1 MPGPCAARRRLRR
14 VAAAHRSSTQAGC
27 RGSRPL
33 TDTEE
38 PVAESTCSA
47 SLASK
52 IHCIIYHV
60 TPPPI
65 RRPYPATSHRLRMLR
80 HPVAAVHVQRKR
92 RCSSPFPLW
101 TSAKHWR
108 RASGDCTS
116 PHSQPSNEPSPPRGN
131 TFFIPPMESAAFVKR
146 HLGDPDSIC
155 FQADEA
161 ATKTN
166 TTRTTT
172 STIPERRST
181 PSTSTWIPGC

>member
-1 MPGPCAARRRLRR
+1 MSRLTAPHGHRGAGRR
-14 VAAAHRSSTQAGC
+14 VHVLGVACEQN
-27 RGSRPL
+27 PL
-33 TDTEE
+33 HHL
-38 PVAESTCSA
+38 PC
-47 SLASK
+47 
-52 IHCIIYHV
+52 Y
-60 TPPPI
+60 PPPI

-108 RASGDCTS
+108 LASGDCTS

-131 TFFIPPMESAAFVKR
+131 TFFFPPMESAAFVKR

-166 TTRTTT
+166 TTRTAT
-172 STIPERRST
+172 SMIPERRST

>member
-1 MPGPCAARRRLRR
+1 MSRLTAPHGHRGAGRR
-14 VAAAHRSSTQAGC
+14 VHVLGVPACEQN
-27 RGSRPL
+27 PL
-33 TDTEE
+33 HHL
-38 PVAESTCSA
+38 PC
-47 SLASK
+47 
-52 IHCIIYHV
+52 Y
-60 TPPPI
+60 PPPI

-108 RASGDCTS
+108 LASGDCTS

-166 TTRTTT
+166 TTRTAT
-172 STIPERRST
+172 SMIPERRST
-181 PSTSTWIPGC
+181 PSTWIPGC